1 MSATALLDTN
11 VLLRHIL
18 EDHPDHSPRSTALIE
33 RIAEGTTVVRLADT
47 VIFETVFVLTSFY
60 RTPRDRIRDSVLPL
74 ISLPCVIL
82 PDKHIYPEVFD
93 HWLAEPSLSFAD
105 SYHLSLAK
113 YLGLTE
119 IISFDRK
126 IAKDPAVTRVEP

>member
-1 MSATALLDTN
+1 M
-11 VLLRHIL
+11 
-18 EDHPDHSPRSTALIE
+18 
-33 RIAEGTTVVRLADT
+33 
-47 VIFETVFVLTSFY
+47 
-60 RTPRDRIRDSVLPL
+60 
-74 ISLPCVIL
+74 IL

-93 HWLAEPSLSFAD
+93 RWLAEPSLSFAD
-105 SYHLSLAK
+105 SYHLSPAK